1 MICSKQV
8 YFQFSQVNFA
18 KGVRR
23 ASVGG
28 NYVAV
33 NAPNP

>member
-8 YFQFSQVNFA
+8 YFQFSQVNFT
-18 KGVRR
+18 KGARI

-33 NAPNP
+33 IADF